1 MKEPEDSPKS
11 DRMPR
16 GAIATV
22 IVGLLVTLVVIASDL
37 TKGGGTAVEIEW
49 DTVEMVETPKAGK
62 LGPRGSFGVARTSIA
77 AIAPITSGQLLFR
90 VAGVVSI
97 DSGGRDVPTGA
108 RCDVTSPA
116 EDSRIALTPGLR
128 AAWPRPS
135 IELQAQEVPEASVA
149 MFKARGADALF
160 LPIRDVFAR
169 FTDSA
174 APTDIDWDGFDEQTQ
189 NWVWTMPEGTG
200 PGAATL
206 GWSVIFKTEEKPRAE
221 IRCSGSVGDAETVVE
236 VDALQQEWPLEPPD
250 PDEPTAPE
258 GEAPDVE

>member
-1 MKEPEDSPKS
+1 MEKPENNPKS

-22 IVGLLVTLVVIASDL
+22 LVGLLLTGIVIASDL
-37 TKGGGTAVEIEW
+37 TKGGGTAVEINW
-49 DTVEMVETPKAGK
+49 DTVEAVETPKAEK
-62 LGPRGSFGVARTSIA
+62 LGPDGSFGVARASIA
-77 AIAPITSGQLLFR
+77 AIAPIASGQLLFR
-90 VAGVVSI
+90 VAGVVNI
-97 DSGGRDVPTGA
+97 DSGRGEVPTVA
-108 RCDVTSPA
+108 RCDITSPA
-116 EDSRIALTPGLR
+116 DGSRIALTPGLR

-174 APTDIDWDGFDEQTQ
+174 APTDVDWDGFEEQTQ

-206 GWSVIFKTEEKPRAE
+206 GWSVIFKTEEKPRAR
-221 IRCSGSVGDAETVVE
+221 ILCRGSVGEDETVVDVE
-236 VDALQQEWPLEPPD
+236 AVQQEWPLETAD
-250 PDEPTAPE
+250 PEEPTAPE